1 MPRPLAMFLVLSS
14 LAGATPQAF
23 ADAVEDFY
31 RGKTLDLMVPSTP
44 GSDYDI
50 RARLV
55 ARYLTRYL
63 PGHPNIITRNMSGG
77 IQAANDLATVAP
89 HDGTALELMFQGMA
103 TYQAM
108 GGQGV
113 GFDVRKFGW
122 IGNMTDSP
130 NLINSWYTT
139 GIKTIQDAMQKQL
152 VLAATG
158 GVGTPSYIY
167 PTIMNALVGTKF
179 KLIMGYPGGP
189 QADLAMEKG
198 EVGGR
203 GSNAWSTWKSLHPE
217 WVADKKLNILV
228 QVGLKRAVDLPD
240 VPLMSDLAKNDADR
254 QVLTFLSADMEISR
268 GFVTTA
274 GVPPERLAAL
284 RQAFSATMKDPSFL
298 AEAAKPRMDVSPSSG
313 EEAQKIADTI
323 VDYPT
328 DVVARAKTILAA
340 PAK

>member
-1 MPRPLAMFLVLSS
+1 MSRRFAMLLALTLSS
-14 LAGATPQAF
+14 AVVSGALADP
-23 ADAVEDFY
+23 VEDFY

-55 ARYLTRYL
+55 ARYLTRHL

-89 HDGTALELMFQGMA
+89 RDGTALELLFQGMA

-139 GIKTIQDAMQKQL
+139 GIKTIQDAMEKEL

-179 KLIMGYPGGP
+179 RLIMGYPGGP

-198 EVGGR
+198 EIGGR
-203 GSNAWSTWKSLHPE
+203 GSNAWATWKSLHPE

-228 QVGLKRAVDLPD
+228 QVGLKRAADLPD

-268 GFVTTA
+268 GFATTA
-274 GVPPERLAAL
+274 GVPPQRLAAL
-284 RQAFSATMKDPSFL
+284 RQAFSATMKDPDFL
-298 AEAAKPRMDVSPSSG
+298 AEVAKSQMDVSPSSG
-313 EEAQKIADTI
+313 EEAQKLADSI
-323 VDYPT
+323 LDYPA
-328 DVVARAKTILAA
+328 DVIDRAKTILAA
-340 PAK
+340 PVK